1 MKQIVN
7 HSFDAYFES
16 DSKILILGSIPS
28 VKSRKLGFYYMHPNN
43 RFWKVI
49 SKVFEEEYPETIEKK
64 KAFLKRNKIALWD
77 VIKQCEIEASSDSSI
92 SNVIP
97 NDILSL
103 LQQTR
108 IENIYTTGKKAFDLY
123 QKYIFPITKKEAIYL
138 PSTSPANAI
147 FKEETLV
154 KEYQIIRSNKNEN
167 CCEKRK

>member
-28 VKSRKLGFYYMHPNN
+28 VKSRELGFYYMHPKN

-49 SKVFEEEYPETIEKK
+49 SKVFEEEYPETLEEKK
-64 KAFLKRNKIALWD
+64 DFLKRNKIALWD

-97 NDILSL
+97 NNIISL
-103 LQQTR
+103 LQHTK
-108 IENIYTTGKKAFDLY
+108 IKTIYTTGKKAFDLY
-123 QKYIFPITKKEAIYL
+123 QKYIYPSTKIEAIYL

-147 FKEETLV
+147 FKEENLV
-154 KEYQIIRSNKNEN
+154 RKYQIIRSKRNEN
-167 CCEKRK
+167 CCEKGK